1 MEQLAGA
8 VKVDLTLWLG
18 IDVSLMET
26 DGPAAREE
34 VGLRQGIR
42 TQEVEPRQQWRDQR
56 GLRA

>member
-42 TQEVEPRQQWRDQR
+42 TQEVEPRQQ
-56 GLRA
+56 